1 MGTEYK
7 DTFSPVL
14 KDSFRNIMNLVAHF
28 ILELYQMD
36 VKTASL
42 NGNLAEE
49 VCIDQPIGFLIKGK
63 EHILFKL
70 KNSIYRLKQ
79 TSRQ

>member
-1 MGTEYK
+1 MGIEYK

-28 ILELYQMD
+28 ILGLYQMD
-36 VKTASL
+36 VKTTSL

-49 VCIDQPIGFLIKGK
+49 VYIDQPIGFLIKGK
-63 EHILFKL
+63 EHILVKL